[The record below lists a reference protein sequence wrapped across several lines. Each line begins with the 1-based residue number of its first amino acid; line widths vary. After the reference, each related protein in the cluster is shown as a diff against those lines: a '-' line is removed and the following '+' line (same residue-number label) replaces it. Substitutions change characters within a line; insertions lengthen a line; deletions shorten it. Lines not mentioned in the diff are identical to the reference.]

1 MVELKHL
8 NITEE
13 NFPVIREEL
22 KARNSV
28 RVNNQITLVSFIA
41 NTEYISDKGGKVR
54 TPFYY
59 VDSDG
64 NKYIAKTLKERLGL
78 KPETKGERKAT
89 TFASLW
95 EQTSRKAEEATSE
108 ELTEAIKHL
117 QGILD
122 ARKAE
127 AEAKAKAEAEA
138 EQATLAMLAA
148 KYGYSLKTEAKA
160 KTTSRKRK

>member
-8 NITEE
+8 TITED
-13 NFPVIREEL
+13 NFSVIRAEL

-28 RVNNQITLVSFIA
+28 RVNNKVNLVSFIA
-41 NTEYISDKGGKVR
+41 NTQYISDKGNEVR

-59 VDSDG
+59 IADDG
-64 NKYIAKTLKERLGL
+64 RKFIAKTLKEFLGL
-78 KPETKGERKAT
+78 QPETKGERKST
-89 TFASLW
+89 TFAALW
-95 EQTSRKAEEATSE
+95 EQVSRKAEEASDE
-108 ELTEAIKHL
+108 ELTEAIEHL

-160 KTTSRKRK
+160 KTASRKRK